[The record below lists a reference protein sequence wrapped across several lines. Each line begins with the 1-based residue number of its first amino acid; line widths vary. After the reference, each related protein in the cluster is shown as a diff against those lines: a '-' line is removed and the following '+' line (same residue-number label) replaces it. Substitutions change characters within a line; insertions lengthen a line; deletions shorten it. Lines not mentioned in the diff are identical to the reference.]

1 MVRSIA
7 FALGFLGALSFTAAG
22 AFAQLDPDDMGLG
35 TKLGMQEENN
45 SGQVGTVMLFQRGS
59 RTLVDVRVVD
69 EPRGRREPAHI
80 HRGKDCD
87 SLDPKPAFGLA
98 PVVNGHSRTLVD
110 YPQSRLLSGNYV
122 VNVHSASN
130 LAVYV
135 SCGQLYR

>member
-7 FALGFLGALSFTAAG
+7 FALGLLGTLSFAPGG
-22 AFAQLDPDDMGLG
+22 AFAQIDPSDAGLG
-35 TKLGMQEENN
+35 TKLGMQQENN
-45 SGQVGTVMLFQRGS
+45 SGQVGTVTLFRRGN

-69 EPRGRREPAHI
+69 EPQGRREPAHI
-80 HRGKDCD
+80 HRGKECD

-98 PVVNGHSRTLVD
+98 PVVNGHSRTLVE
-110 YPQSRLLSGNYV
+110 YPESRLLSGNYV

-130 LAVYV
+130 PAVYV